1 MNLIEE
7 AKQGN
12 RVFRV
17 EFPDGTRIIFRLL
30 DWHRFRVYYE
40 LLQKGTIPAA
50 VLEDAIYRESVLK
63 HSDIEDMSKL
73 RAGVV
78 STVSMVVMMMSGP
91 ATQDLFNPTLELCRS
106 QVDTLDSQILM
117 IICRAFPAYKPE
129 EIEALPWS
137 TVLMRLAQAERI
149 LMSKNPPELA
159 EPISILSPD
168 DAAKKKKSQSG
179 KIDAGDLV
187 QEGKDLNKEVNQRG
201 PGPALQ
207 LTPEQM
213 QQLEQLRKNRGR

>member
-17 EFPDGTRIIFRLL
+17 EFPDGKRIIFRLL
-30 DWHRFRVYYE
+30 NWKQFRVYYE

-50 VLEDAIYRESVLK
+50 VLEDAIYRECALK
-63 HSDIEDMSKL
+63 HADIEDMSET

-78 STVSMVVMMMSGP
+78 STVSMIIMMMSGP
-91 ATQDLFNPTLELCRS
+91 ATQDLFNPTLELCRN

-129 EIEALPWS
+129 DVEAMPWS
-137 TVLMRLAQAERI
+137 DVLMRLAQAERI

-159 EPISILSPD
+159 EPIAIISPD
-168 DAAKKKKSQSG
+168 EAKKQKRKRTGKVDAA
-179 KIDAGDLV
+179 DLV
-187 QEGKDLNKEVNQRG
+187 QEGRDMQKEVNARG
-201 PGPALQ
+201 PGPPLQ

-213 QQLEQLRKNRGR
+213 KQLEQLRKRRG